1 MGWSSV
7 GAVWD
12 RLRLAWGLVPEA
24 PEGWPGNILASQP
37 SANEP
42 LPAAKPWTKKQK
54 AFMDRVNAVAVK
66 CQDRIQELKRCENP
80 IDCERKTM
88 AKDVCVGELVCPREV
103 KAFMKVLENPKSSEE
118 ETFKAYGSLLKCNSK
133 FQEDGEKLFN

>member
-1 MGWSSV
+1 MLPVFYVAASV
-7 GAVWD
+7 LAVQARNASVYKD
-12 RLRLAWGLVPEA
+12 ATGQFVVHLDA
-24 PEGWPGNILASQP
+24 PI
-37 SANEP
+37 
-42 LPAAKPWTKKQK
+42 
-54 AFMDRVNAVAVK
+54 DRVNAVAVK

-103 KAFMKVLENPKSSEE
+103 KAFMKVLETPKSSEE
-118 ETFKAYGSLLKCNSK
+118 ETFQAYGSLLKCNSK